1 MVKYNA
7 RAGWH
12 LKAHFSAVFTASMRE
27 IGGRTQVARTGALRS
42 PLAGVSA
49 LPMAILLIVVLL
61 IYASTYLLISLLPVY
76 IRNLG
81 HSEASVGTIMSLFSI
96 AALATRPFAGVL
108 ADRAGRRHS
117 IFIGAVFI
125 GLSCLGYSIT
135 GRNTIFL
142 ARLLNGVGWGAVT
155 AVTAT
160 VAADLAPANRRGTIL
175 GIYGT
180 VTGLALAVSPSA
192 GIWLSKHVSLNTS
205 FTLAAIFG
213 FGAAIAILFLNAPTP
228 VRATHQS
235 NLTLSQMFSRTAIA
249 PAAIMLSFTLIYG
262 TVLTFIPLVTI
273 DRGLGDSG
281 PFFAVFAV
289 ALIFLRISGGGLSD
303 RLGRFAVIGPGF
315 VSCAVAM
322 VVLAF
327 AESQPVLLTGAILFA
342 VAFAFIQ
349 PATQAWAVDRS
360 PDHARATTL
369 STVVAAQ
376 DFGIS
381 FGAIGAGFI
390 ADGFGYTVLFLVAT
404 AVAFCGL
411 SVAVSVY
418 LKTRTPAGAHSV
430 G

>member
-1 MVKYNA
+1 MNRK
-7 RAGWH
+7 G
-12 LKAHFSAVFTASMRE
+12 L
-27 IGGRTQVARTGALRS
+27 GRLVARIGAARS
-42 PLAGVSA
+42 PLAGVAA
-49 LPMAILLIVVLL
+49 LPMTILLIVVLL
-61 IYASTYLLISLLPVY
+61 IYGSTYLLISLLPVH

-81 HSEASVGTIMSLFSI
+81 HGEATVGTIMSLFSI
-96 AALATRPFAGVL
+96 AALVTRPFAGVL

-117 IFIGAVFI
+117 IFIGSVLI
-125 GLSCLGYSIT
+125 GLSCIGYSIA
-135 GRNTIFL
+135 GSSTIFL

-155 AVTAT
+155 AATAT
-160 VAADLAPANRRGTIL
+160 VAADLAPPNRRGTIL

-180 VTGLALAVSPSA
+180 VTGLALAVGPTA

-205 FTLAAIFG
+205 FLVAAVFG
-213 FGAAIAILFLNAPTP
+213 FGAAVAIIFLDTP
-228 VRATHQS
+228 NPGKQVNRGAFS
-235 NLTLSQMFSRTAIA
+235 LSQVFTREAIA
-249 PAAIMLSFTLIYG
+249 PASIMLSFTLIYG

-315 VSCAVAM
+315 VSCAVSM

-327 AESQPVLLTGAILFA
+327 ARSQPLMLTGAVLFA
-342 VAFAFIQ
+342 IAFAFIQ

-360 PDHARATTL
+360 PVHARATTL

-390 ADGFGYTVLFLVAT
+390 ADGLGYTALFLIATVVAACGF
-404 AVAFCGL
+404 AVAI
-411 SVAVSVY
+411 SVY
-418 LKTRTPAGAHSV
+418 FKTREPETEPGM
-430 G
+430 

>member
-1 MVKYNA
+1 
-7 RAGWH
+7 
-12 LKAHFSAVFTASMRE
+12 
-27 IGGRTQVARTGALRS
+27 
-42 PLAGVSA
+42 
-49 LPMAILLIVVLL
+49 MAILLLVVLL
-61 IYASTYLLISLLPVY
+61 IYASTYLLISLLPVH

-96 AALATRPFAGVL
+96 AALVTRPFAGVL

-117 IFIGAVFI
+117 IFIGALFI

-135 GRNTIFL
+135 GRDTIFL

-155 AVTAT
+155 AATAT
-160 VAADLAPANRRGTIL
+160 VAADLAPANRRGTVL

-192 GIWLSKHVSLNTS
+192 GIWLSHHVSLNTA
-205 FTLAAIFG
+205 FVLAAIFG
-213 FGAAIAILFLNAPTP
+213 FSAAIAILFLNAPAPARVARPGT
-228 VRATHQS
+228 QGM
-235 NLTLSQMFSRTAIA
+235 SQMFSRTAVA

-315 VSCAVAM
+315 VSCALAM

-327 AESQPVLLTGAILFA
+327 AENQPLLLTGAILFA
-342 VAFAFIQ
+342 IAFAFVQ

-390 ADGFGYTVLFLVAT
+390 ADAFGYTILFLVAT
-404 AVAFCGL
+404 VVACCGL
-411 SVAVSVY
+411 SVAMSVY
-418 LKTRTPAGAHSV
+418 FKTRTPTGVHSV